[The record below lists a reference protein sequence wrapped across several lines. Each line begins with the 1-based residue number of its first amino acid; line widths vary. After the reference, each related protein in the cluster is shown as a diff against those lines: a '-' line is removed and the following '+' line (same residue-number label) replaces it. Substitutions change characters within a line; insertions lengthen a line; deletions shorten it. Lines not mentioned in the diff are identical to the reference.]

1 MFLHEFLHLTY
12 NLDELINYLCN
23 KKVIRQQIKC
33 PRCDTM
39 LQFHSD
45 NTNFIIKCTN
55 SYYKIIR
62 GRKRQRKVCNF
73 TISALHDTWF
83 SRSHLNLQKICRF
96 IGYFI
101 MFPPPRQ
108 TFLEQELNIT
118 AHTVVDWTNFCRE
131 VITICYIYTYIY
143 ICIYIYSFFLFM
155 LEMFLTVFHMYL
167 LVVISMA

>member
-1 MFLHEFLHLTY
+1 VSEQALNRFLHEFFHLTY
-12 NLDELINYLCN
+12 NLDELITYLCI

-45 NTNFIIKCTN
+45 NTNIIIKCTN
-55 SYYKIIR
+55 SYYKTIR

-73 TISALHDTWF
+73 TISALHGTWF
-83 SRSHLNLQKICRF
+83 SRSHLDLQKTCRF
-96 IGYFI
+96 IDFI

-108 TFLEQELNIT
+108 IFLQRELNIT
-118 AHTVVDWTNFCRE
+118 SHTVVDWTNFCRE

-143 ICIYIYSFFLFM
+143 ICIYIYLYIIYIYIHTYV
-155 LEMFLTVFHMYL
+155 L
-167 LVVISMA
+167 